1 MYHYKRLKDLRE
13 DADKTQKEIA
23 EVLHDTQQHYQL
35 YESGKREVPLWVA
48 VRLSEYY
55 DVSIDYIAGRTNN
68 KDGLRAKSVL
78 QEIDE
83 RKLIEKWNQLSEREK
98 GRILERMDIIIS
110 SVD

>member
-35 YESGKREVPLWVA
+35 YESGKRELPLWIA

-55 DVSIDYIAGRTNN
+55 DVSIDYIAGITNN
-68 KDGLRAKSVL
+68 KDGLRAKSII

-83 RKLIEKWNQLSEREK
+83 KIVLEKWNQLSEREK
-98 GRILERMDIIIS
+98 GRILERMDILIN
-110 SVD
+110 SV